1 MASFELQ
8 IAEFA
13 KRAGANADLVCKK
26 VGIDVFASVVRRTPV
41 DTGRARG
48 NWVVSIGSPS
58 SMISAALDPGDYGDD
73 PGSSSAVK
81 ADAALADFQ
90 IGASI
95 YIMNNLPY
103 IKRLEDGYSTQT
115 PPGVMVA
122 LTVVEFKDFVRD
134 AVAKLNN
141 V

>member
-1 MASFELQ
+1 MATFALQ

-26 VGIDVFASVVRRTPV
+26 VGIEVFASVVRRTPV

-58 SMISAALDPGDYGDD
+58 SMISAALDSGAYGGN
-73 PGSSSAVK
+73 PGSASAGQ
-81 ADAALADFQ
+81 ANAALADFK
-90 IGASI
+90 IGQAI

-103 IKRLEDGYSTQT
+103 INRLENGYSKQA
-115 PPGVMVA
+115 PAGMVA
-122 LTVVEFKDFVRD
+122 VTTTEFSDFVRD